1 MKRSTSLDI
10 ASAAAA
16 AADGKPL
23 SPEHKRFQTL
33 LGKIEK
39 ARARLQAWQQQL
51 PLFAQMHEA
60 QAVPVLSRLTA
71 ERRAWALEL
80 EQLLLQR
87 RWSKSE
93 AQTLTRLLC
102 DLSGRLVAESENT
115 ERPDEEMKALYNR
128 WSDLEFGAEAQQHL
142 ESMKALL
149 EEVGGLDLGE
159 EIAGSA
165 EELMQRAH
173 AKMAEQREQREQ
185 QTQRE
190 QQAQRAPPRKSK
202 TAAQKRAEEDAA
214 RISQTVRVVY
224 RKLAAAL
231 HPDRMAT
238 DATAEERQ
246 RSTELMQR
254 ANSAYE
260 AGDLLA
266 LLTLQL
272 QIEQVDIAHAAGIA
286 AAQVKHFNKVL
297 AEQLRELEAEI
308 DGRQYAF
315 CASYGLTTQQRIDP
329 AQLGLLM
336 KEQMR
341 ELQVALLRL
350 GQERKLLEGEPVM
363 AKRFIKQLRAE
374 QQFDDRLDDMLF

>member
-1 MKRSTSLDI
+1 MKRNTSLDI
-10 ASAAAA
+10 ASAASAG
-16 AADGKPL
+16 ADGKPL

-39 ARARLQAWQQQL
+39 ARSRLQTWQEQL
-51 PLFAQMHEA
+51 PLFARMHEA
-60 QAVPVLSRLTA
+60 QAVPVLARLTA
-71 ERRAWALEL
+71 ERRAWALQL
-80 EQLLLQR
+80 EQLLLNR
-87 RWSKSE
+87 RWSKAE
-93 AQTLTRLLC
+93 TKTLTRMLC
-102 DLSGRLVAESENT
+102 DLSVSLVQLT
-115 ERPDEEMKALYNR
+115 DPPDAEMKALYDR
-128 WSDLEFGAEAQQHL
+128 WADISFAEGEEEHL
-142 ESMKALL
+142 QLMKAML
-149 EEVGGLDLGE
+149 EKAGGVDLGGDPVASE
-159 EIAGSA
+159 

-173 AKMAEQREQREQ
+173 AKMAEQHEQWQSAPRP
-185 QTQRE
+185 
-190 QQAQRAPPRKSK
+190 PPRKNK
-202 TAAQKRAEEDAA
+202 TAAQKRAEEDEA
-214 RISQTVRVVY
+214 RISQTVREVY

-231 HPDRMAT
+231 HPDRVAA

-315 CASYGLTTQQRIDP
+315 CASYGLMTDQRIDP
-329 AQLGLLM
+329 AKLGLLM
-336 KEQMR
+336 KDQLN
-341 ELQVALLRL
+341 ELNVNLLSL
-350 GQERKLLEGEPVM
+350 AQERRILEGEPVG
-363 AKRFIKQLRAE
+363 AKRFIKQLRSM

>member
-1 MKRSTSLDI
+1 MKRNTSLEI

-16 AADGKPL
+16 AAGGKAL

-39 ARARLQAWQQQL
+39 ARSRLQAWQEQL

-60 QAVPVLSRLTA
+60 QAAPMLARLDA
-71 ERRAWALEL
+71 ERRAWAFQL
-80 EQLLLQR
+80 EQLLLQQ
-87 RWSKSE
+87 RWSKADAS
-93 AQTLTRLLC
+93 TLTRLLC
-102 DLSGRLVAESENT
+102 NLSGRLLETADV
-115 ERPDEEMKALYNR
+115 PDEEIKALYSR
-128 WSDLEFGAEAQQHL
+128 WAEMDFDEEQEEHL
-142 ESMKALL
+142 LLMKAML
-149 EEVGGLDLGE
+149 EQASGIDLGDAPVASE
-159 EIAGSA
+159 

-173 AKMAEQREQREQ
+173 AKMAERHDERHDE
-185 QTQRE
+185 RR
-190 QQAQRAPPRKSK
+190 AQDGPRPAPRKAK
-202 TAAQKRAEEDAA
+202 TAAQKRAEEDEA
-214 RISQTVRVVY
+214 RISQTVREVY

-231 HPDRMAT
+231 HPDRVGA
-238 DATAEERQ
+238 DATAEQRQ

-315 CASYGLTTQQRIDP
+315 CASYGLMTQQRIDP
-329 AQLGLLM
+329 EKLGLLI
-336 KEQMR
+336 KDQMSGLTV
-341 ELQVALLRL
+341 ELLRL
-350 GQERKLLEGEPVM
+350 SQERKLLSGDAAL
-363 AKRFIKQLRAE
+363 AKRFLKQLRAE
-374 QQFDDRLDDMLF
+374 QRFDDELDDLLF

>member
-1 MKRSTSLDI
+1 MKRNTSLDI
-10 ASAAAA
+10 ASAASAA
-16 AADGKPL
+16 AGGKAL

-33 LGKIEK
+33 LGKIDK
-39 ARARLQAWQQQL
+39 ARERLQTWQQQL

-60 QAVPVLSRLTA
+60 QAAPVLARLKA
-71 ERRAWALEL
+71 ERRDWALGL

-87 RWSKSE
+87 RWSKAE
-93 AQTLTRLLC
+93 AKTLTRLLC
-102 DLSGRLVAESENT
+102 DTSGRLVAEAEDADQ
-115 ERPDEEMKALYNR
+115 PDADMLALYNR
-128 WSDLEFGAEAQQHL
+128 WSDQEFGVEAQQHL
-142 ESMKALL
+142 ESVKAML
-149 EEVGGLDLGE
+149 EDMGGVDLGDE
-159 EIAGSA
+159 PAESA
-165 EELMQRAH
+165 EELMQRAR
-173 AKMAEQREQREQ
+173 AKMAEQQA
-185 QTQRE
+185 
-190 QQAQRAPPRKSK
+190 QQAQQNGGEQRPRKNK
-202 TAAQKRAEEDAA
+202 TAAQKRAEEDEA
-214 RISQTVRVVY
+214 RISQTVREVY

-231 HPDRMAT
+231 HPDRVAPGAT
-238 DATAEERQ
+238 LEERQ
-246 RSTELMQR
+246 RSTDLMQR

-315 CASYGLTTQQRIDP
+315 CASYGLMTQQRIDP

-336 KEQMR
+336 KDQLR
-341 ELQVALLRL
+341 ELQVTLLQL
-350 GQERKLLEGEPVM
+350 KQQRKLLEGEPVM

-374 QQFDDRLDDMLF
+374 QRFDDEMDDLLF

>member
-1 MKRSTSLDI
+1 MPTP
-10 ASAAAA
+10 
-16 AADGKPL
+16 KP
-23 SPEHKRFQTL
+23 PY
-33 LGKIEK
+33 
-39 ARARLQAWQQQL
+39 
-51 PLFAQMHEA
+51 P
-60 QAVPVLSRLTA
+60 
-71 ERRAWALEL
+71 
-80 EQLLLQR
+80 
-87 RWSKSE
+87 
-93 AQTLTRLLC
+93 
-102 DLSGRLVAESENT
+102 
-115 ERPDEEMKALYNR
+115 
-128 WSDLEFGAEAQQHL
+128 
-142 ESMKALL
+142 MKALL

-173 AKMAEQREQREQ
+173 AKMAE
-185 QTQRE
+185 QRE

-329 AQLGLLM
+329 VQLGLLM

-363 AKRFIKQLRAE
+363 AKRFIRQLRAE